1 MEPLGATKPAAAA
14 GSGSAIKHLRWWI
27 AGLLFFATF
36 FNYLDR
42 QALSVAAPTICK
54 ALKFTETDY
63 AHIVMAFLV
72 AYMLMQPLTGWFVD
86 RIGVRIGFAA
96 AVVLWSLAC
105 MGHALAQGVRSFVLF
120 RFLLGA
126 AEAANFPAG
135 IRAVGEWFPPS
146 ERSGATGIFTAGG
159 SLGAII
165 APPVGATQC
174 NFAYSRETGLIEELF
189 LNNLH
194 RNPTWCPEGWNL
206 ELETLVRNDANLDLF
221 LNSAVCEVAMNDA
234 RDRIAS
240 VKAYCAIDE
249 TWHQFAAPYFAD
261 CSGDGVAGSLAG
273 APFRMGVEARSEFGE
288 PMGPAEATGD
298 TMGMSLHMHARDAGR
313 PMPFTRPE
321 WVRLELK
328 AEDFGP
334 YRPVC
339 EHFFPDTGGFW
350 WLEWGGALDTV
361 HDSTKIKEEVQRIT
375 LAVWD
380 YLKNRSPLAEK
391 LATYELDWMGAIPGK
406 RESRRFEGDHILTM
420 NDIDQQAVFEDAVA
434 YGGWGFDHHPPGGFH
449 DKVNPSTHQYLRGP
463 HNVPLRSLYSR
474 TIGNLFFAGRNLS
487 ATHYALSSTRVM
499 LTCAQL
505 GEAVGMAA
513 CHAVRSRRDPRSLA
527 QGEAIRAI
535 QRDLLLADHHIHALD
550 LPIACV
556 IARPGWHFLIL
567 GTNPDLAVHMTGTP
581 PGKRWYYPRPADP
594 IRPNPF
600 STWTARTLKIGMTRA
615 VDADG
620 ASVVSPDWNE
630 HARNSAAAS
639 GFLNFAYL
647 CRTTPEQA
655 VYDAAMVVN
664 GHGRPTRTP
673 NLWVSAASSFKEPE
687 WIELSWETSRTINEI
702 QLLFDSALHFHF
714 WQSWQGYP
722 VRSVPSIVRDYRLI
736 ARHADGSSSTL
747 AEVTGNFQRN
757 RRHRMALE
765 GITGLRLEILAT
777 NGLARAQVYE
787 IRVLGDSYGAPQVP

>member
-1 MEPLGATKPAAAA
+1 MKSIEHNFEFVVVGGGLA
-14 GSGSAIKHLRWWI
+14 G
-27 AGLLFFATF
+27 
-36 FNYLDR
+36 
-42 QALSVAAPTICK
+42 IC
-54 ALKFTETDY
+54 
-63 AHIVMAFLV
+63 
-72 AYMLMQPLTGWFVD
+72 
-86 RIGVRIGFAA
+86 A
-96 AVVLWSLAC
+96 AVTA
-105 MGHALAQGVRSFVLF
+105 ARQGVRTALVQDRPVL
-120 RFLLGA
+120 GGNA
-126 AEAANFPAG
+126 STE
-135 IRAVGEWFPPS
+135 IRV
-146 ERSGATGIFTAGG
+146 
-159 SLGAII
+159 
-165 APPVGATQC
+165 PPVGATQC

-194 RNPTWCPEGWNL
+194 RNPTWCQEGWNL
-206 ELETLVRNDANLDLF
+206 ELETLVRNEANLALF
-221 LNSAVCEVAMNDA
+221 PNCAVCEVAMNDA

-240 VKAYCAIDE
+240 VKAYCSIEE

-261 CSGDGVAGSLAG
+261 CSGDGVVGSLAG

-288 PMGPAEATGD
+288 PMGPDKATGD
-298 TMGMSLHMHARDAGR
+298 TMGLSLHMHARDAGR
-313 PMPFTRPE
+313 PMPFTRPA
-321 WVRLELK
+321 WVRLELN

-361 HDSTKIKEEVQRIT
+361 HDATKIKEEVQRIT

-391 LATYELDWMGAIPGK
+391 LTTYELDWMGAIPGK

-420 NDIDQQAVFEDAVA
+420 NDIDRQAVFEDAVA

-449 DKVNPSTHQYLRGP
+449 DKENPSTHQYLRGP
-463 HNVPLRSLYSR
+463 HSVPLRSLYSR

-505 GEAVGMAA
+505 GEAVGMVA

-550 LPIACV
+550 LPIAGNIAPEASITTSSVYSERDPAESWGTDCLRNERMLQLPVTSGKLDSISLLVDADRDTELRYRFHQGPENGSTYPEAGLTEGVIEISAGKGQWIELPIACV
-556 IARPGWHFLIL
+556 IPRPGWHFLIL
-567 GTNPDLAVHMTGTP
+567 GTNPDLAVHMTETP
-581 PGKRWYYPRPADP
+581 PGKRWYYPRPEDP

-620 ASVVSPDWNE
+620 ASVVSPDWNG
-630 HARNSAAAS
+630 HARNFAAE
-639 GFLNFAYL
+639 GMFHNFAYL
-647 CRTTPEQA
+647 CRTSPEQA
-655 VYDAAMVVN
+655 VYDAPMVIN
-664 GHGRPTRTP
+664 GHSRPTRTP
-673 NLWVSAASSFKEPE
+673 NLWVSAASSFSEPE
-687 WIELSWETSRTINEI
+687 WIELRWETPRTISEV
-702 QLLFDSALHFHF
+702 QVLFDSALHFHF

-722 VRSVPSIVRDYRLI
+722 VRSVPSIVRDYCLI
-736 ARHADGSSSTL
+736 ARHADGTSSTI

-765 GITGLRLEILAT
+765 GITRLRLEILAT

-787 IRVLGDSYGAPQVP
+787 IRVLGEGNG